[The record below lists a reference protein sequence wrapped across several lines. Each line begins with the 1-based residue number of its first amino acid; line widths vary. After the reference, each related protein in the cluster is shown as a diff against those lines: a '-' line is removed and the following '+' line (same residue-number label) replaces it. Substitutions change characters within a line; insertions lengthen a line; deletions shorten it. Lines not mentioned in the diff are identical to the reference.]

1 MPHISIIACD
11 MDRQMQM
18 VNIHAEV
25 KFKSETYWSPKGRI
39 MLQELEEKLQ
49 KAAEEYF
56 NANSVSSEIYTN
68 HEWNSRMNG

>member
-18 VNIHAEV
+18 LNIHAEV

-49 KAAEEYF
+49 KVVEEYF
-56 NANSVSSEIYTN
+56 DSLSSEIYTN
-68 HEWNSRMNG
+68 HEWNIRMNF